1 MLVVIT
7 YDVKTS
13 SVGGT
18 KRLRHVA
25 KKCESYGMRVQ
36 NSVFE
41 CQVDATQFVQ
51 LKEELIKIINKEEDS
66 LRFYR
71 LGNHYQTKVEH
82 IGAKEVLNV
91 EDPLIF

>member
-13 SVGGT
+13 GVGGN
-18 KRLRHVA
+18 KRLRQVA
-25 KKCESYGMRVQ
+25 KKCESYGLRVQ

-41 CQVDATQFVQ
+41 CNIDAAQ
-51 LKEELIKIINKEEDS
+51 LVKLRYDLIKIINASEDS

-71 LGNHYQTKVEH
+71 LGNNYKSKVEH
-82 IGAKEVLNV
+82 IGTKDTFDLDE
-91 EDPLIF
+91 PLIF